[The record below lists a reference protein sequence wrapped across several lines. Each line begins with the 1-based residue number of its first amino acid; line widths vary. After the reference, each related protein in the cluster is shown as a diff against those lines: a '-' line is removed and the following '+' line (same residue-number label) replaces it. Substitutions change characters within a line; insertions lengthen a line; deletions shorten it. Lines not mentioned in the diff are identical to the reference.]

1 MDETM
6 KAAPG
11 SAGTGLV
18 PALEQTNRVAVRTSP
33 PGAVLRSVPPS
44 PFIDEFERLEA
55 GWGAHLLPAPVTW
68 VLLDAERPMGDAGG
82 SYIGWREDSDGY
94 RLVERDKGADP
105 LPWILDHVRPSLR
118 REIMHLL
125 RLWYPGR
132 DGRPC
137 GMVPAPVWRTFLRLA
152 AEQVDRGIWRL
163 PGQVGPVQWDEYL
176 DRFCRPRSSQVQA
189 SFLEVRTGG
198 QYAALL
204 MDALRIDAEELRRR
218 QAADCGKATM
228 VGLYRTKEGDG
239 WSAPKAD
246 LRRWRC
252 RSWTCPHCS
261 RHMQRQKARKLASAL
276 EAYSE
281 THLDRPL
288 FLTLTIDPGALRR
301 RYPMLS
307 DAHREVLSWKL
318 VRAQWKRFVR
328 LARKRWGPED
338 GGPAEMHYSLRIE
351 GHKSGYA
358 HLHAVIICRRWNAAV
373 RNDLRSGKTRRNWPT
388 KRWLEATAQDCGY
401 GRICDLQVVKDLKK
415 AAWYLQKAGAL
426 GEAGRNLCAISGEL
440 TKASQVRSQRI
451 PRGFR
456 TLETS
461 RGFYFE
467 AEARGMRPPPEQE
480 EERVYSSVGMVGL
493 DLDEIAEMRNVRPQD
508 FFHVLDWTK
517 PYQEGDPPTI
527 AEGCTEDLSEAP
539 GVVIDDYG

>member
-1 MDETM
+1 MT
-6 KAAPG
+6 AAPG
-11 SAGTGLV
+11 RAGDRLV
-18 PALEQTNRVAVRTSP
+18 PALEQTNRVAARTSP

-44 PFIDEFERLEA
+44 PFIDESERLEA
-55 GWGAHLLPAPVTW
+55 GWGAHFLPAPVTW
-68 VLLDAERPMGDAGG
+68 VLLDAERPMGEAGG
-82 SYIGWREDSDGY
+82 SYIGWREGLSGPY
-94 RLVERDKGADP
+94 TLVERDKGADP
-105 LPWILDHVRPSLR
+105 LPWLDRYVRPALR
-118 REIMHLL
+118 RQILHFL

-152 AEQVDRGIWRL
+152 GERECHGEGDYAMLFLDAVAE
-163 PGQVGPVQWDEYL
+163 
-176 DRFCRPRSSQVQA
+176 
-189 SFLEVRTGG
+189 
-198 QYAALL
+198 
-204 MDALRIDAEELRRR
+204 DAEELRKR

-261 RHMQRQKARKLASAL
+261 RHMQRQKARKLAAAL
-276 EAYSE
+276 EAFSG

-288 FLTLTIDPGALRR
+288 FLTLTMDPAELRR

-307 DAHREVLSWKL
+307 ETHREVLSWKL
-318 VRAQWKRFVR
+318 VRSQWKRFIR
-328 LARKRWGPED
+328 LARRRWGPED

-373 RNDLRSGKTRRNWPT
+373 RNDLRSGKTRRSWPT
-388 KRWLEATAQDCGY
+388 KRWLEATAQECGY

-426 GEAGRNLCAISGEL
+426 GEAGRNLCAISGEM
-440 TKASQVRSQRI
+440 TKARQVRSQRI

-461 RGFYFE
+461 RGFYLE

-493 DLDEIAEMRNVRPQD
+493 ALDEIAEMRNVRPQD
-508 FFHVLDWTK
+508 FFHVLDWAR

-527 AEGCTEDLSEAP
+527 AEGFTEDLSTAP
-539 GVVIDDYG
+539 GVVIDEYG